1 MNLFRITLVG
11 DCSLTDAVIDNAI
24 VESGYAAETAYRDT
38 GCCYKGRVN
47 GNHHGFSH
55 LAIVN
60 ISTRFH
66 IAGDG
71 TAVNPSH
78 DGGVADGQA
87 IHFSPTTQKV
97 KQTRRKKPEGDS
109 ILKLLIVLPLPL
121 KEPLNL

>member
-1 MNLFRITLVG
+1 MNFFRITLVG

-71 TAVNPSH
+71 TAVNSKYLPS
-78 DGGVADGQA
+78 
-87 IHFSPTTQKV
+87 
-97 KQTRRKKPEGDS
+97 
-109 ILKLLIVLPLPL
+109 
-121 KEPLNL
+121 